1 MAKTLNDLPKWAQA
15 EIEEIRLTGT
25 RLWPSFDE
33 PMPIETPH
41 GKITR
46 GWVSYGEYY
55 PSVAMVDAEGERKR
69 EAGSKYWSRME
80 GVDVYATRLEAIRA
94 YRWKLA
100 KKMAEKIR
108 TVEKMLEQ
116 VMTNERNHA

>member
-1 MAKTLNDLPKWAQA
+1 MAKTLKDLPKWAQA
-15 EIEEIRLTGT
+15 EIEEIRLSGV
-25 RLWPSFDE
+25 RLWPCFDE
-33 PMPIETPH
+33 PIPIETPR

-46 GWVSYGEYY
+46 GWVAYGEYH
-55 PSVAMVDAEGERKR
+55 PSVVMVDVEGERKR
-69 EAGSKYWSRME
+69 EAGSTYWSRME
-80 GVDVYATRLEAIRA
+80 GVNVYATRMEAIRA

-116 VMTNERNHA
+116 EMN